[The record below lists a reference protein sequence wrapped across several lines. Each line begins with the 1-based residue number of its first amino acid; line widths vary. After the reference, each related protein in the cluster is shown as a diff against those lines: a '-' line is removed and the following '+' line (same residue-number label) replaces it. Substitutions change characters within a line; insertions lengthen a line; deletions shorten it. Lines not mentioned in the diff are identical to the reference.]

1 MMRVVRRLIRGTEGG
16 ALVELAVSLP
26 ILVVILAGTVDF
38 ARVFNMSVSLQNA
51 ARAGAQYGA
60 YSVANSGDTSTMQT
74 TATGSIPQVTGVTAT
89 ASRACMC
96 ATDAGVFS
104 NTSPSANNCTA
115 AASTACP
122 TGHVVITVTVTATKT
137 FSSLMSVL
145 PGVPS
150 SINLARSATLRV
162 VN

>member
-1 MMRVVRRLIRGTEGG
+1 MDAIRRFIRRSEGG

-26 ILVVILAGTVDF
+26 ILVMILAGTVDF
-38 ARVFNMSVSLQNA
+38 ARVFNMSVSLTNA

-60 YSVANSGDTSTMQT
+60 YSVANSGDTATMQT
-74 TATGSIPQVTGVTAT
+74 TATSSTNISGVAAN
-89 ASRACMC
+89 ASRTCMC

-104 NTSPSANNCTA
+104 ATSPSANNCSA
-115 AASTACP
+115 AASVACP
-122 TGHVVITVTVTATKT
+122 TGHVVITVTVTTSKT
-137 FSSLMSVL
+137 FSTLMSVL

-150 SINLARSATLRV
+150 SINLVRSATLRV